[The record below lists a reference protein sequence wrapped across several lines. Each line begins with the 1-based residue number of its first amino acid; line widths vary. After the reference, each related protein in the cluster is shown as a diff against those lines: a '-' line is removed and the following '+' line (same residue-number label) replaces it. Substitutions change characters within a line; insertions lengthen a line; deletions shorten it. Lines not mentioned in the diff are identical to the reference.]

1 MDCEKN
7 DNNLQFRIFYLKFQ
21 NVLYTSKIN
30 SRLNF
35 VLLSRNQENE
45 KL

>member
-1 MDCEKN
+1 MDCGKN

-21 NVLYTSKIN
+21 NVLYFKNQFEI
-30 SRLNF
+30 
-35 VLLSRNQENE
+35 LSRNQENE